1 MAKVKELK
9 IWDVDDTLRTKMG
22 EDAENAVIQ
31 LFKYSKTGY
40 PLFIEVGKGYCIG
53 SAQIA
58 CFRFIEEEAE

>member
-9 IWDVDDTLRTKMG
+9 IWYVDDTMRTIIG

-40 PLFIEVGKGYCIG
+40 PLFIEVGKDDCIA

-58 CFRFIEEEAE
+58 CFRFIKEEAE

>member
-9 IWDVDDTLRTKMG
+9 IWYVDDTMRTIIG

-40 PLFIEVGKGYCIG
+40 PLFIEVGKGDCIG